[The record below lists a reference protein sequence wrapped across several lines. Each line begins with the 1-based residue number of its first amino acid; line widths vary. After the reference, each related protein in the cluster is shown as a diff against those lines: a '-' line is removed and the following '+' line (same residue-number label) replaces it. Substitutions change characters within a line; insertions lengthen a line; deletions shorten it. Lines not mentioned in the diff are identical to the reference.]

1 VLNKVLK
8 LFKIA
13 TFNRILMLNKN
24 DMAMLSPLG
33 LRHGWNELD
42 SNKFIRWSVF
52 LIRFF
57 NIGLE
62 H

>member
-1 VLNKVLK
+1 
-8 LFKIA
+8 
-13 TFNRILMLNKN
+13 MLNKN
-24 DMAMLSPLG
+24 DMALLSPLG

-42 SNKFIRWSVF
+42 SDIFVRWSVF
-52 LIRFF
+52 LILFF